1 MMTTRSKQA
10 EDQISKL
17 RVLIVDDDK
26 DSRDLLLFYLEQ
38 IGAKVKSVA
47 SAKVALEEV
56 QFFQPEIILSDI
68 FMPEENGFW
77 LINQLKN
84 IERSSNRHLAA
95 IAITA
100 AAKTKDREKILS
112 AGFDAYLSKP
122 FLLDHLAALIAKVVQ
137 QNQNN
142 CQKTA

>member
-1 MMTTRSKQA
+1 MMTTKNKQA

-17 RVLIVDDDK
+17 KVLIVDDDQ

-47 SAKVALEEV
+47 SAKVALEEI

-84 IERSSNRHLAA
+84 LEQTSNRHLAA
-95 IAITA
+95 IAVTA
-100 AAKTKDREKILS
+100 AAKAKDREQILS
-112 AGFDAYLSKP
+112 AGYDAYLSKP
-122 FLLDHLAALIAKVVQ
+122 FMLDHLAALIAKVVQ

-142 CQKTA
+142 FQKTA

>member
-1 MMTTRSKQA
+1 MITTRSKQT
-10 EDQISKL
+10 EEEISKL
-17 RVLIVDDDK
+17 RVLVVDDDR

-47 SAKVALEEV
+47 SAKVAVEEI

-77 LINQLKN
+77 LINQLKKM
-84 IERSSNRHLAA
+84 EKTSNRHLAA

-100 AAKTKDREKILS
+100 AAKAKDREKILS
-112 AGFDAYLSKP
+112 AGYDAYLSKP
-122 FLLDHLAALIAKVVQ
+122 FLLDHLTALIAKVMQ
-137 QNQNN
+137 QNQQNR
-142 CQKTA
+142 QKTA

>member
-1 MMTTRSKQA
+1 MITTRSKQA

-17 RVLIVDDDK
+17 RVLVVDDDK

-47 SAKVALEEV
+47 SAKVAIEEV

-84 IERSSNRHLAA
+84 LERTSNRHLAA

-137 QNQNN
+137 QNKNN
-142 CQKTA
+142 FQKTA